1 MNYKNPQRYKNG
13 DISWEVYSKQIEL
26 IKRRRSS

>member
-13 DISWEVYSKQIEL
+13 DITFSQVTEFTLDFYVEYL
-26 IKRRRSS
+26 L